1 MTGFKHIKVKDDL
14 HDTIKFYC
22 WFNNLKIE
30 HFIDKKLRQIPELKE
45 FENKKRTLKS

>member
-22 WFNNLKIE
+22 FFNNIKIE
-30 HFIDKKLRQIPELKE
+30 HFIDSKLRQIPELKE
-45 FENKKRTLKS
+45 FTNKRKVLKG